1 MDNPYFFKKNPF
13 VIREKQGLKAV
24 DNPFFLRWTSSW
36 ILCGQ
41 VDKIYTILHT
51 WKVESRTKKK
61 EKSEKTGLSTRII
74 HNGDNVVNNRC
85 KTVDISFFVC
95 YNIDIMKRTIDEI
108 YQNEILVEKKELLE
122 KFRLLLLEY
131 NQKYNLTAIL
141 EEKDVYYKH
150 FLDSAA
156 GVDLFSKGARVAEIG
171 SGAGFPSMVL
181 KILRPDLSFDLF
193 ESVGKK
199 CEFLHAV
206 VDNFGFT
213 GVNVYNVRAEDA
225 AKDSKFREKYDFV
238 TARAV
243 ARMNTLSEYCLP
255 FVKVGGKFVAY
266 KSGDKTEI
274 EEAKSAYATL
284 GGKLKEVYEYSL
296 PEEYGD
302 RVLAVVEKVKATPTR
317 YPRGQGKERKNP
329 L

>member
-1 MDNPYFFKKNPF
+1 MDK
-13 VIREKQGLKAV
+13 G
-24 DNPFFLRWTSSW
+24 
-36 ILCGQ
+36 
-41 VDKIYTILHT
+41 
-51 WKVESRTKKK
+51 
-61 EKSEKTGLSTRII
+61 KTGEKIEKRIAI
-74 HNGDNVVNNRC
+74 C
-85 KTVDISFFVC
+85 KKRWYNERAMEMRTVEEL
-95 YNIDIMKRTIDEI
+95 YATEIMGKKRD
-108 YQNEILVEKKELLE
+108 LLE

-156 GVDLFSKGARVAEIG
+156 GVDLFTEGAEVAEIG

-181 KILRPDLSFDLF
+181 KILRPDLTFSLF

-213 GVNVYNVRAEDA
+213 GVHIYNVRAEDGA
-225 AKDSKFREKYDFV
+225 RTEKFREKFDFA

-243 ARMNTLSEYCLP
+243 ARMNTLCEYCLP

-266 KSGDKTEI
+266 KSGDVAEI
-274 EEAKSAYATL
+274 YEAKNACKIL
-284 GGKLKEVYEYSL
+284 GGRLADVREYSL
-296 PEEYGD
+296 PEGYGD
-302 RVLAVVEKVKATPTR
+302 RALAVVEKIRCTPDK

>member
-1 MDNPYFFKKNPF
+1 MG
-13 VIREKQGLKAV
+13 IRDINE
-24 DNPFFLRWTSSW
+24 
-36 ILCGQ
+36 IY
-41 VDKIYTILHT
+41 KIEVLG
-51 WKVESRTKKK
+51 EKK
-61 EKSEKTGLSTRII
+61 EKL
-74 HNGDNVVNNRC
+74 DA
-85 KTVDISFFVC
+85 
-95 YNIDIMKRTIDEI
+95 
-108 YQNEILVEKKELLE
+108 
-122 KFRLLLLEY
+122 FRALLLEY
-131 NQKYNLTAIL
+131 NQRYNLTTIL

-156 GVDLFSKGARVAEIG
+156 GMDLFEKNAAVAEIG
-171 SGAGFPSMVL
+171 SGAGFPSLVL
-181 KILRPDLSFDLF
+181 KILREDLSFDLF

-199 CEFLHAV
+199 CEFLRV
-206 VDNFGFT
+206 VAEKLNLS
-213 GVNVYNVRAEDA
+213 NVRVHNLRAEDA
-225 AKDSKFREKYDFV
+225 AKNPDFRERFDIV

-274 EEAKSAYATL
+274 EEAKTAYAVL
-284 GGKLKEVYEYSL
+284 GGKLTDVYEYAL

-302 RVLAVVEKVKATPTR
+302 RVLAVVKKVKSTPNK